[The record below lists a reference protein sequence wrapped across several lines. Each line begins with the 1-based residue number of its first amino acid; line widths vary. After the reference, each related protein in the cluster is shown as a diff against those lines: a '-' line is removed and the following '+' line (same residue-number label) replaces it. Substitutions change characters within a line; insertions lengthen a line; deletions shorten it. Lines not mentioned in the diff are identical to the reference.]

1 VPDGILPSM
10 TRASLSRLT
19 LVADDRPAPRSSAV
33 VRRRYRLARLDLNG
47 RLPDADDRFS
57 YLKRVH
63 D

>member
-1 VPDGILPSM
+1 M
-10 TRASLSRLT
+10 
-19 LVADDRPAPRSSAV
+19 LVVDDRPAPEPTAV
-33 VRRRYRLARLDLNG
+33 VRRRYRLARLDVNG

>member
-1 VPDGILPSM
+1 M
-10 TRASLSRLT
+10 THPSLSRVT
-19 LVADDRPAPRSSAV
+19 LVVDDRPAPRSSAV